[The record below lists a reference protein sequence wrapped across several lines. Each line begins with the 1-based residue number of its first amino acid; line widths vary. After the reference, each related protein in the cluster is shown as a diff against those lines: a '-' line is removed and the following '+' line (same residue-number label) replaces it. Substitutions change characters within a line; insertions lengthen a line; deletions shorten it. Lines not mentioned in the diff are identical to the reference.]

1 MRKLYLNGNTAVVAA
16 GSLIAIPVSKLFM
29 DTIYPYMISNIA
41 CGMNLN
47 FEWYMYAA
55 IYIGIMLIYFAVNG
69 LLTAKLKK
77 ITPAEVLKNRE

>member
-1 MRKLYLNGNTAVVAA
+1 
-16 GSLIAIPVSKLFM
+16 
-29 DTIYPYMISNIA
+29 
-41 CGMNLN
+41 MNLH
-47 FEWYMYAA
+47 FSWHMYAE